1 MKGVFFEGKNN
12 LLLKDDLP
20 KPSIESDEVLLE
32 VKYCGICG
40 SDIESYDTGVLE
52 IPGIIIGHEFSGI
65 IAEVG
70 QDVSSFQVGDRV
82 TANPIV
88 PCGKCYWCKHN
99 QENLCKWT
107 SALGTTF
114 NGAMAEYIN
123 VKVERLIKLP
133 DNISLQEGAL
143 FEPLAGALFAVESSG
158 FKIGQTCTVI
168 GAGSIGLLVIQ
179 VLNAAGASNIY
190 VIEPVE
196 AKQNLALKFGATDV
210 YPPKKWSKI
219 NKLTNKIGPDY
230 IFDCIGLPETIMTS
244 INLAKRGGTIE
255 IFGIHTEPFEMKG
268 FMSVVLKSLI
278 IKGVYGYPLDTFP
291 KVLKLVQNNKIDLKS
306 MISRI
311 IPMNEVSAI
320 FDELVNKKHDDIKVL
335 VEI

>member
-1 MKGVFFEGKNN
+1 MKGVFFEGKRN
-12 LLLKDDLP
+12 LVLKDDLP
-20 KPSIESDEVLLE
+20 KPSIKPNEVLIN

-52 IPGIIIGHEFSGI
+52 LPGIVIGHEFSGI
-65 IAEVG
+65 ITEVG
-70 QDVSSFQVGDRV
+70 QDVNSFKVGDKV
-82 TANPIV
+82 TANPIR

-99 QENLCKWT
+99 QENLCKWA

-114 NGAMAEYIN
+114 NGAMAEYVN
-123 VKVERLIKLP
+123 VKEKRVIKLP
-133 DNISLQEGAL
+133 EEISLKEGAL
-143 FEPLAGALFAVESSG
+143 FEPLAGALYAVQNSG
-158 FKIGQTCTVI
+158 FKIGQICTVI

-196 AKQNLALKFGATDV
+196 TKQNLALKFGATDV

-311 IPMNEVSAI
+311 IPMNEVPAI